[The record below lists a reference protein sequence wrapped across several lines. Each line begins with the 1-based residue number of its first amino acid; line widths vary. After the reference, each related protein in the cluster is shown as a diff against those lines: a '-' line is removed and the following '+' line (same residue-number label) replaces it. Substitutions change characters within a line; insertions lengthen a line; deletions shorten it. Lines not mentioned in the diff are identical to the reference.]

1 MMKEVKNM
9 EIVAGEWTKI
19 DKENK
24 ITEVSFITKDELI
37 AKMTFDLSNDEVSIE
52 GDLQRVTEK
61 KSNDD
66 LVKTYLECS
75 KEILN
80 IM

>member
-1 MMKEVKNM
+1 MD
-9 EIVAGEWTKI
+9 IIAGEWTKI
-19 DKENK
+19 DKENQ

-37 AKMTFDLSNDEVSIE
+37 AKMTFDLSNDEVSVE
-52 GDLQRVTEK
+52 GDLQRVTEQE
-61 KSNDD
+61 NNED